1 MISVRVD
8 TAMTAQRPTVSPVR
22 RPFPGP
28 GLCRRRCRDSMVRLL
43 RSFIR
48 AGLPALLL
56 LGARGAW
63 PTPVVMDWQTG
74 GGSRV
79 FFVESRELPMVDIRV
94 LFDAGTLREAA
105 GKNGL
110 AVLVNSLLDEG
121 AGGLD
126 ATAISFEFERLGA
139 RYSADSGYD
148 YASVSLRSLS
158 DPALLA
164 PALVNLGR
172 VIAEPAFPAKAVER
186 QKQRLQLGIRRKQ
199 QVPAEI
205 ARDAYLAA
213 IYQDH
218 PYALPSEGTLESV
231 AQLSRQD
238 IVDFHRDFYGAGN
251 ARLVIVG
258 DVSKEQAAELA
269 EQLTGELPQGRELAP
284 LPAVKRLEQDREIRI
299 EHPSS
304 QVHIL
309 LGQPGIK
316 RGDPDYFPLYVGN
329 HILGGGGFVSRLYE
343 EVREKRGLSYGAY
356 SYFSPRRG
364 LGPFTASLQTRA
376 DQQAQALQV
385 MRETIRTFID
395 KGPTP
400 EELEAAQQNISGGFA
415 LRLDSNSK
423 ILGYIAMIGFYDLPL
438 NYLDTFIDKVNA
450 LTIEEIRDAFKRR
463 LHPERFVTVLVGPT
477 GPAAEEN

>member
-438 NYLDTFIDKVNA
+438 DYLDTFIDKVNA

>member
-1 MISVRVD
+1 MRVD
-8 TAMTAQRPTVSPVR
+8 AVMTAHRVTASTVRQSLPRPCR
-22 RPFPGP
+22 Y
-28 GLCRRRCRDSMVRLL
+28 RRRCWNNIIRPL

-56 LGARGAW
+56 FAAQGAW
-63 PTPVVMDWQTG
+63 PAPVVLDWQTG

-94 LFDAGTLREAA
+94 LFDAGSVRAPA

-110 AVLVNSLLDEG
+110 AVLANSLLDEG

-126 ATAISFEFERLGA
+126 ATAVSFEFERLGA
-139 RYSADSGYD
+139 RYSAESGYD

-158 DPALLA
+158 DPALLT
-164 PALVNLGR
+164 PALRNLSR
-172 VIAEPAFPAKAVER
+172 VITEPAFPDKAVER

-199 QVPAEI
+199 QAPAEI

-213 IYQDH
+213 IYRDH
-218 PYALPSEGTLESV
+218 PYAHPSDGTLESV
-231 AQLSRQD
+231 AHLSRQD
-238 IVDFHRDFYGAGN
+238 IVDFHHDFYRADN
-251 ARLVIVG
+251 ASLVIVG
-258 DVSKEQAAELA
+258 DLDREQVAALA
-269 EQLTGELPQGRELAP
+269 EELTGGLPQGSELEP
-284 LPAVKRLEQDREIRI
+284 LPAVARLEQGREIRI

-309 LGQPGIK
+309 LGQPGIR

-356 SYFSPRRG
+356 SYFSPRREA
-364 LGPFTASLQTRA
+364 GPFTASLQTRA
-376 DQQAQALQV
+376 DQQQQALQV
-385 MRETIRTFID
+385 MRDTISAFID
-395 KGPTP
+395 RGPTP
-400 EELEAAQQNISGGFA
+400 EELEAAQKNISGGFA

-423 ILGYIAMIGFYDLPL
+423 ILGYIAMIGFYDLSL
-438 NYLDTFIDKVNA
+438 NYLDTFIGKVNA
-450 LTIEEIRDAFKRR
+450 VTVEEIRDAFKRR
-463 LHPERFVTVLVGPT
+463 LHPERFVTVLVGPA
-477 GPAAEEN
+477 GPVAEEN

>member
-1 MISVRVD
+1 MQVETTMTTHRVAIS
-8 TAMTAQRPTVSPVR
+8 TAQRS
-22 RPFPGP
+22 FPWP
-28 GLCRRRCRDSMVRLL
+28 CLCRRRCLDNLAGLV

-63 PTPVVMDWQTG
+63 PAPVVMDWQTG

-79 FFVESRELPMVDIRV
+79 FFVESRELPMVDVRV
-94 LFDAGTLREAA
+94 LFDAGTLREPA

-126 ATAISFEFERLGA
+126 ATAVSFEFERLGA
-139 RYSADSGYD
+139 RYGAESGYD

-158 DPALLA
+158 DPALLK
-164 PALVNLGR
+164 PALINLGR
-172 VIAEPAFPAKAVER
+172 VIADPVFPAKAVER

-238 IVDFHRDFYGAGN
+238 IVSFHRDFYGARN

-269 EQLTGELPQGRELAP
+269 EELTGELPEGRVLAP
-284 LPAVKRLEQDREIRI
+284 LPAVRRLEQDREIRI

-309 LGQPGIK
+309 LGQPGIR

-356 SYFSPRRG
+356 SYFSPRREA
-364 LGPFTASLQTRA
+364 GPFTASLQTRG
-376 DQQAQALQV
+376 DQQEQALQV
-385 MRETIRTFID
+385 MRETIRAFID

-400 EELEAAQQNISGGFA
+400 EELEAAQKNISGGFA

-423 ILGYIAMIGFYDLPL
+423 ILGYIAVIGFYGLPL
-438 NYLDTFIDKVNA
+438 DYLETFIDKVNA

-477 GPAAEEN
+477 GSAAEEN

>member
-63 PTPVVMDWQTG
+63 PAPVVMDWQTG

>member
-56 LGARGAW
+56 LGAGGAW
-63 PTPVVMDWQTG
+63 PAPVVMDWQTG

-284 LPAVKRLEQDREIRI
+284 LPAVAGLEQDREIRI

>member
-63 PTPVVMDWQTG
+63 PAPVVMDWQTG

-450 LTIEEIRDAFKRR
+450 LTVEEIRDAFKRR

>member
-22 RPFPGP
+22 
-28 GLCRRRCRDSMVRLL
+28 LL

-56 LGARGAW
+56 LGAGGAW
-63 PTPVVMDWQTG
+63 PAPVVMDWQTG

-94 LFDAGTLREAA
+94 LFDAGTLRETA

-110 AVLVNSLLDEG
+110 AVLVNNLLDEG

-126 ATAISFEFERLGA
+126 ATGISFEFERLGA

-238 IVDFHRDFYGAGN
+238 IVEFHRDFYGAGN

-463 LHPERFVTVLVGPT
+463 LHPEQFVTVLVGPT